1 MENTKLIL
9 TVNDACEMLCM
20 CRRNVIALIRRKDH
34 PLPAIITA
42 RRYRIPRAALE
53 KWILEEAERQTSGK
67 R

>member
-9 TVNDACEMLCM
+9 TLNETCEILDM
-20 CRRNVIALIRRKDH
+20 CRKNGAALIHRKDH
-34 PLPAIITA
+34 PLPCIITA
-42 RRYRIPRAALE
+42 KRYRIPRAALE